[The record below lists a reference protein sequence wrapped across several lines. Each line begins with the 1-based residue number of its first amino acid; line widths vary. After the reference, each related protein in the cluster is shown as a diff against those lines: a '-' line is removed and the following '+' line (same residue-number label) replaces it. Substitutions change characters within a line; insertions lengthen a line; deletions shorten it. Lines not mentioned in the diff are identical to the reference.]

1 MKRILCPF
9 LLVLARNPK
18 DLKLEPIEN
27 GRRVLS
33 DGATTVELLDIGSG
47 PHTEEMLVAFLPN
60 EKMVFQGDLLNRPGN
75 GDYPLA
81 NDTTV
86 HFAKW
91 LDARKLA
98 VEKILAVHGPV
109 STLEELKQA
118 VKDKETAKK

>member
-1 MKRILCPF
+1 
-9 LLVLARNPK
+9 LARNPK